1 MEFFI
6 GHSLPWLSLS
16 VLELS
21 KLQYYIE
28 ELEKELLNTKSLTDV
43 LSLKWIMHS
52 IGSCLVII
60 NISIGFVVLFENLLV
75 ADI

>member
-60 NISIGFVVLFENLLV
+60 SIGFVVFIENLLV
-75 ADI
+75 AGI

>member
-1 MEFFI
+1 
-6 GHSLPWLSLS
+6 

-28 ELEKELLNTKSLTDV
+28 ELEMELLNTKSLTDV

-60 NISIGFVVLFENLLV
+60 IISIGIMVLIENLLV
-75 ADI
+75 AGI